1 MATAYDTPAVK
12 KGLIIKREFE
22 HRRTAG
28 MQGFVFNLRKPLFQ
42 DRRVRK
48 AIAYGLDFE
57 WSNKTLFHG
66 MYKRSRS
73 FFDNSELAATGL
85 PTGEEKKIL
94 ERLKDKL
101 PPEVLTTAFLPP
113 TTDGSGNIRRNLRKA
128 TRLLGDAGW
137 QIDKKT
143 RKLVRAKSREPF
155 RFEVLLI
162 SPLFERIVL
171 PFKKNL
177 ARLGIDVNVRTV
189 DTAQYQERVTQFDYD
204 VIVGSWG
211 QSLSPGNEQRN
222 YWLSLIHI

>member
-1 MATAYDTPAVK
+1 MILGQLTVLPKHYWEGRDFGATTLEAPLGSAAYRIASFEPNRNVVLERVRDYWARDLPVKKGTHNYDTIRFEYYRDTAVALEAFKAGNIDIRSESSAKNWATAYDTPAVK

-113 TTDGSGNIRRNLRKA
+113 TTDGSGNIHA
-128 TRLLGDAGW
+128 
-137 QIDKKT
+137 
-143 RKLVRAKSREPF
+143 
-155 RFEVLLI
+155 
-162 SPLFERIVL
+162 
-171 PFKKNL
+171 
-177 ARLGIDVNVRTV
+177 
-189 DTAQYQERVTQFDYD
+189 
-204 VIVGSWG
+204 
-211 QSLSPGNEQRN
+211 
-222 YWLSLIHI
+222 